1 MRHGFTLIETVIYTA
16 LLVSG
21 MAVLTT
27 ILLSGLNTR
36 SLITGEQQLVS
47 NQQLAELTIV
57 ERLGQA
63 GAVITPASA
72 TSTQLVIN
80 SPTPSDDPVTF
91 QVTDGVMTMTL
102 GLQAP
107 VALTSDAVR
116 VSAFTVTRLTATP
129 PSVRIAVTYE
139 TDTASG
145 ATPRIDSAFTYTLRH
160 E

>member
-21 MAVLTT
+21 MVVLTT
-27 ILLSGLNTR
+27 ILMSGLNTR

-47 NQQLAELTIV
+47 NQQLAELTMV

-72 TSTQLVIN
+72 TSTQLVIS
-80 SPTPSDDPVTF
+80 SPTPSEDPVTF
-91 QVTDGVMTMTL
+91 QVTGGILTMTL
-102 GLQAP
+102 GVQAP
-107 VALTSDAVR
+107 IALTSETIR

-129 PSVRIAVTYE
+129 PSLQIAISYE
-139 TDTASG
+139 TDTATG

>member
-1 MRHGFTLIETVIYTA
+1 MRTGFTLIETVLYTA

-21 MAVLTT
+21 MVVLTT
-27 ILLSGLNTR
+27 ILISGLNTR

-63 GAVITPASA
+63 GSVVAPTSA

-91 QVTDGVMTMTL
+91 QVTDGILTMTL
-102 GLQAP
+102 GVQAP
-107 VALTSDAVR
+107 IALTNNTVR
-116 VSAFTVTRLTATP
+116 VFAFTVTRLTATP
-129 PSVRIAVTYE
+129 PSVQIAITYE

-145 ATPRIDSAFTYTLRH
+145 ATPRIDSVFTYTLRH